1 MIRGKVRGGEEYRIR
16 EDGKGMEEE
25 RRRSGEK

>member
-1 MIRGKVRGGEEYRIR
+1 MRGKVRGGEEYRIR
-16 EDGKGMEEE
+16 EGGKGMKEE